1 MNYYWIIAVIAMLCW
16 SGSDIFSKI
25 GSAQHDKNSHF
36 KVGIAVGLVMGLH
49 ALYMITFGGV
59 NLSFKDLIN
68 YLPASFFYILSMV
81 IGYIGLRYIELSIS
95 SPICNG
101 SGAVTAILCMSVYG
115 VAFNRKP
122 EENEVF
128 LNIPIIIGIILIVAG
143 IISLGIIEN
152 REDPELRMKRQQ
164 SANRK
169 YSKSLLAILLP
180 VLYCIIDS
188 CGSFVD
194 DIITGGYTDKFA
206 DKNISLKLTEFG
218 LTSAE
223 ELSDEAVEAANFA
236 AELEAANLLNTA
248 YELTWF
254 AIAVIFAIYVFV
266 IKREKISPKS
276 DGTKLLG
283 GICETVGQVFY
294 MMVVASDYTQGF
306 VIISAYC
313 AVSMVWG
320 RIFLKEKLSQK
331 HYIALA
337 VAFIG
342 IFILGIYDV

>member
-1 MNYYWIIAVIAMLCW
+1 M
-16 SGSDIFSKI
+16 
-25 GSAQHDKNSHF
+25 
-36 KVGIAVGLVMGLH
+36 
-49 ALYMITFGGV
+49 
-59 NLSFKDLIN
+59 
-68 YLPASFFYILSMV
+68 
-81 IGYIGLRYIELSIS
+81 
-95 SPICNG
+95 
-101 SGAVTAILCMSVYG
+101 
-115 VAFNRKP
+115 
-122 EENEVF
+122 
-128 LNIPIIIGIILIVAG
+128 
-143 IISLGIIEN
+143 
-152 REDPELRMKRQQ
+152 
-164 SANRK
+164 
-169 YSKSLLAILLP
+169 
-180 VLYCIIDS
+180 
-188 CGSFVD
+188 
-194 DIITGGYTDKFA
+194 
-206 DKNISLKLTEFG
+206 SLKLTEFG